1 MSRKSCTIMKR
12 FSVLLLL
19 LVPHLMAQTE
29 SALSYEQA
37 RQAVLTAEEELMTGG
52 HTYLNTEEAKADD
65 IFMQYK
71 LGELAQGFRNAEQ
84 NAAAMHFFK
93 AKQLIDRSGVF
104 RFLQKMPKGAVL
116 HLHNSASVSSKWV
129 VKNMSYMPGMLR
141 CTTDKGRS
149 VLTFR
154 RAPKEHECQS
164 QYVRVSDERRS
175 SIDPLVYDQNFERLI
190 NLYTPVPELEYPTI
204 TKVWD
209 RFQDMFDTFGDA
221 IRYLPAF
228 RAYHWQMLEE
238 LYNDNV
244 MYAEI
249 RSSFK
254 PQLYDASG
262 RTFSRE
268 RTIQEF
274 YALNEKFVRLHPDFL
289 GIKLIYA
296 VYRGHDVDKI
306 SEIFEEFRQLHKAF
320 PNFVVGFDLVG
331 QEDNGKPL
339 YALLPALRDLPRTAH
354 FFLHAGETNWFGAST
369 DINLLDALLLNST
382 RIGHGYALAKHPILL
397 NAVKTRQIAVEV
409 SPISNQVL
417 HLVWDMRNHP
427 GAQYMALD
435 VPMVICNDDPGFWNA
450 KGLSYDFY
458 YAIMSLA
465 PNNAGLRV
473 LKSLVWNSVRYSLLT
488 EEEQKRAYQILE
500 LTWSRFIDKVLQ
512 GSVF

>member
-1 MSRKSCTIMKR
+1 MRRCS
-12 FSVLLLL
+12 LLLL
-19 LVPHLMAQTE
+19 LPHLLSVQAQ
-29 SALSYEQA
+29 SQLSYEQA
-37 RQAVLTAEEELMTGG
+37 RQAVLMAEEELMTGG
-52 HTYLNTEEAKADD
+52 HTYLSTREAKADD
-65 IFMQYK
+65 SFMQYK

-93 AKQLIDRSGVF
+93 AKPLIDRSGVF
-104 RFLQKMPKGAVL
+104 RFLQEMPKGAVL

-141 CTTDKGRS
+141 CTTSTGRS

-154 RAPKEHECQS
+154 RTPKEHECQS
-164 QYVRVSDERRS
+164 GYVRVADERRS

-209 RFQDMFDTFGDA
+209 RFQSMFRTFGDA
-221 IRYLPAF
+221 INYLPAF

-249 RSSFK
+249 RSGFSR
-254 PQLYDASG
+254 LYDASG

-296 VYRGHDVDKI
+296 VHRGHDVDQI
-306 SEIFEEFRQLHKAF
+306 GQLVEDFRQLHKAF

-331 QEDNGKPL
+331 QEDKGQPL
-339 YALLPALRDLPRTAH
+339 YKLLPALKDLPPKAH

-397 NAVKTRQIAVEV
+397 NAVKTRQIAIEV

-417 HLVWDMRNHP
+417 HLLWDMRNHP
-427 GAQYMALD
+427 AAQYLALD
-435 VPMVICNDDPGFWNA
+435 VPLVICNDDPGFWNA
-450 KGLSYDFY
+450 KALSYDFY

-473 LKSLVWNSVRYSLLT
+473 LKTLVWNSVRYSLLT
-488 EEEQKRAYQILE
+488 EKEQKRAYQILE